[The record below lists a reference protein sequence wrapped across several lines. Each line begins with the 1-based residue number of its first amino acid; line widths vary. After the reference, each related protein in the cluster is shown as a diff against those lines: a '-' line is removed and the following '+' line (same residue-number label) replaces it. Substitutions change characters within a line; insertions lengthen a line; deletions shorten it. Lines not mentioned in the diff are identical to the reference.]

1 VRLWPRRGVVAV
13 LAFVGAASL
22 YAMPGEAAGAPPGTS
37 DEWPRLWGPQGDG
50 RSAASGALSRAGTLQ
65 AKELWRRPLGS
76 GYSGVSVVKDRVYTA
91 TSDGTKDVVI
101 AFDAA
106 TGRELWRTPLGDTY
120 RGHDGSKD
128 GPMSTP
134 SVDGGRV
141 YLVGPHGLL
150 VALDAASGK
159 IAWRHDLK
167 AEYGAAVP
175 GYGFATSPVLTGGL
189 TIVQAGGEKQH
200 HMLAFDAATGK
211 LAWTAQHGAGAAYV
225 TPVLAT
231 VHGVTQIVTVAN
243 DKVLGIKPSDG
254 TLLWS
259 HARPNENE
267 PSRPP
272 LVLPDGRVLVHS
284 WQEAALL
291 KVTAEGGA
299 FKAAE
304 VWRSPLL
311 KASYS
316 PTVFHDG
323 YLYGLNGQYL
333 VCLDPAAGEVKWR
346 QKVYGGNLILVD
358 GHLVLLAESAGDLRV
373 VEASPAGY
381 KEKLK
386 ALVFN
391 PGASSITGPSWAG
404 GRIFVRNVEELVALE
419 IGG

>member
-1 VRLWPRRGVVAV
+1 VRLRPRRVVVATV
-13 LAFVGAASL
+13 AFLGAASL
-22 YAMPGEAAGAPPGTS
+22 QRAAGAPGTS

-50 RSAASGALSRAGTLQ
+50 RAMSAGALTRPAALQ
-65 AKELWRRPLGS
+65 ARELWRRALGS
-76 GYSGVSVVKDRVYTA
+76 GYSGVSVVKGRAYTA
-91 TSDGTKDVVI
+91 TSDGTRDVVL

-106 TGRELWRTPLGDTY
+106 SGRELWRTPLGETY

-134 SVDGGRV
+134 TVDGGRV

-150 VALDAASGK
+150 VALDADTGRVVWK
-159 IAWRHDLK
+159 HDLK

-175 GYGFATSPVLTGGL
+175 VYGFATSPVLTGGL
-189 TIVQAGGEKQH
+189 AIVQAGGEKQH
-200 HMLAFDAATGK
+200 HMMAFDAGTGK
-211 LAWTAQHGAGAAYV
+211 LAWTAQHGTGAAYV

-231 VHGVTQIVTVAN
+231 VHGVPQLVTVAN

-254 TLLWS
+254 SLLWS

-291 KVTAEGGA
+291 KVSAEGGA
-299 FKAAE
+299 FKVAE

-386 ALVFN
+386 KLVFN
-391 PGASSITGPSWAG
+391 PGASSVTGPSWSG
-404 GRIFVRNVEELVALE
+404 NRVFLRNVEELVALE